1 MPGGFTYY
9 QLDAARGP
17 GISGGIGSTPRGGP
31 MTTVYAR
38 VDDLQKYL
46 ERAESLGGKTTME
59 PMSVGEGTEIAAFTD
74 PQGCWFGLYKSS

>member
-1 MPGGFTYY
+1 
-9 QLDAARGP
+9 
-17 GISGGIGSTPRGGP
+17 